1 MPEVSSYTKRVL
13 EKYLISSKMLSRKK
27 DEPTIHV
34 DEIAMRVASFYEK
47 IRGVIDWKGEHLLKR
62 GAIGRMLKRK
72 IFSQINLNDGKFTK
86 DSIQAEPL
94 IIELIRSG
102 HFPNDKINESKIEE
116 VQKAIDKYVF
126 IIKNHQPSESTSRLS
141 FYQWLSSIAACE
153 IEEILSFSIKE
164 RALISYMYRSM
175 KETIEMEEKIDEKD
189 KNILIYIAVQQA
201 LFDLDSQI
209 IGYHLLKYK
218 YKEWKNLSEEELEE
232 VTNNIHSTKEQINS
246 YLNHPS
252 LKKIY
257 QVCKIYNT
265 PYLLI
270 GDMLEEDPKKAKKII
285 QNPEEV
291 ESSIKKH
298 YKERV
303 KMMKSRLSRAA
314 IYATISIFLTNV
326 FALLA
331 VEIPFTTYVMGQ
343 FSPTAIAID
352 IFVPTLLMAVLVMT
366 IQSPPEKN
374 EKKVVMETMKVIY
387 KTDNK
392 QSFNI
397 KKPKEKKFI
406 FQFVINFLYLLSFC
420 LSVGGIIYLLQKINF
435 PPLSYFIFII
445 FLSLIAFAGM
455 KIRERG
461 KELHM
466 IESKDGFSS
475 IIVDLFA
482 LPVIQMGKWFTIR
495 WEKYNIISVFFSA
508 LIDMPFMVF
517 VEFVDQWRN
526 FLKEKKE
533 EIY

>member
-1 MPEVSSYTKRVL
+1 MPEISLYTKKLLKR
-13 EKYLISSKMLSRKK
+13 YRLSHKALAKK
-27 DEPTIHV
+27 EGEPTIHV

-72 IFSQINLNDGKFTK
+72 IFSQINLSDGTFTK

-94 IIELIRSG
+94 VIELIRSG
-102 HFPNDKINESKIEE
+102 NFPNDSIYESKIGE
-116 VQKAIDKYVF
+116 VQKAIDKYVY
-126 IIKNHQPSESTSRLS
+126 IIKNHQSPENISRLS

-153 IEEILSFSIKE
+153 IEEILSSSIKE
-164 RALISYMYRSM
+164 RALISYMYKSL
-175 KETIEMEEKIDEKD
+175 KEVIEMEEDIGEEE

-218 YKEWKNLSEEELEE
+218 YDEWKNLEGSSLEE
-232 VTNNIHSTKEQINS
+232 VTRDIHKTKNQINE

-257 QVCKIYNT
+257 QVCKVYNT
-265 PYLLI
+265 PYLII
-270 GDMLEEDPKKAKKII
+270 GDILEDDPKKAKNII
-285 QNPEEV
+285 ENPEEV
-291 ESSIKKH
+291 ELNVKKH
-298 YKERV
+298 YRGRV

-314 IYATISIFLTNV
+314 VYATISIFLTNV

-366 IQSPPEKN
+366 IKSPPEEN
-374 EKKVVMETMKVIY
+374 EKKVIMETMRVIY
-387 KTDNK
+387 ENDKKTIFK
-392 QSFNI
+392 I
-397 KKPKEKKFI
+397 KKPKKKKFI
-406 FQFVINFLYLLSFC
+406 FQFIINLIYLLSFC
-420 LSVGGIIYLLQKINF
+420 LSVGGIVWLLQKISF

-445 FLSLIAFAGM
+445 FLSLIAFAGV

-466 IESKDGFSS
+466 VESKEGFSS
-475 IIVDLFA
+475 IIIDLFA
-482 LPVIQMGKWFTIR
+482 LPVIQMGKWFTVR
-495 WEKYNIISVFFSA
+495 WEKYNVISVFFSA

-517 VEFVDQWRN
+517 VEFIDQWRN